1 MKGLFIILTIST
13 MLFTSC
19 LSEPYADFTA
29 NKRVV
34 EIGESVYFTNR
45 SINARDSEW
54 EFDDGYFSYNF
65 NASHSWS
72 SPGFYTVTLTVHG
85 KTGWVILV

>member
-13 MLFTSC
+13 LLFTSC

-34 EIGESVYFTNR
+34 EIGESFTSQIDR
-45 SINARDSEW
+45 LTHA
-54 EFDDGYFSYNF
+54 
-65 NASHSWS
+65 
-72 SPGFYTVTLTVHG
+72 TVMGV
-85 KTGWVILV
+85 